1 MIKSTVSHSPHDVTD
16 NSARI
21 APIQY
26 LVRGRKGKCPVGELY
41 VCVCV
46 CVWTWS
52 FGREGLVSWGSLVSM
67 PDHINQHVAHGRNK
81 LENKK
86 SIKVSEW
93 NRGRENSFMMKLNS
107 PYSAV
112 DPLPMVWLFTPDTI
126 HHYAATNDSN
136 YHTCYS
142 YNTHTIRA

>member
-1 MIKSTVSHSPHDVTD
+1 MLKGALFLTTPSTWWITVPELHQTNILLEEEKGSVQWVSSM
-16 NSARI
+16 
-21 APIQY
+21 
-26 LVRGRKGKCPVGELY
+26 
-41 VCVCV
+41 CV

-52 FGREGLVSWGSLVSM
+52 FGREGLVSWESLVSL
-67 PDHINQHVAHGRNK
+67 PDRINQHVAHGRNK

-112 DPLPMVWLFTPDTI
+112 DPLPPVWLFTPDTI

-142 YNTHTIRA
+142 YNTHTTRA